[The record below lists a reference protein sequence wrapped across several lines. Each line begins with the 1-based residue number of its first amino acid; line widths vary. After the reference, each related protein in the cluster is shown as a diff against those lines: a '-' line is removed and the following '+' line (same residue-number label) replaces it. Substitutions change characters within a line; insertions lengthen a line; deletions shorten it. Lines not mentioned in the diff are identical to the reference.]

1 VENPFL
7 YTSNE
12 ELIREEVY
20 LQFFSNIYAFDRT
33 QAMGISVFAAGIEEI
48 ERGNGSSKRA
58 QKEELDNNNRP
69 WTSRNRRSCA
79 KFTRDRLEAS
89 GGPIEGCR
97 SSISN

>member
-1 VENPFL
+1 
-7 YTSNE
+7 
-12 ELIREEVY
+12 
-20 LQFFSNIYAFDRT
+20 
-33 QAMGISVFAAGIEEI
+33 MGISVFAAGIEEA

-58 QKEELDNNNRP
+58 QKEELDNNKP
-69 WTSRNRRSCA
+69 WTSRNRRSRA